1 MAEANPTFS
10 ASTASARHAPGPLGN
25 NMLSALEAILDPA
38 ALTLSLWLV
47 SAGIEGQPLP
57 PYLILG
63 VIVFSITFPGASRLQ
78 FSIKRLIFDVLY
90 SWFWVALLLFFLG
103 FATGYIAEFS
113 SQALTTWLWVAP
125 ASQIGAHLALRTA
138 APYLLMLQGP
148 AQRAI
153 IVGMNEQG
161 IALAGRIRQ
170 TRYSRIEL
178 SGFFDDRNPAR
189 LQEATQRVTRGDEPG
204 YGDASGR
211 GEAPGAAGETTQA
224 ARAGDENG
232 HEARHARHEAQRGRL
247 LGRLRE
253 LPGFVKENRIQFIY
267 LSLPM
272 ASQPRIL
279 HVLDELKDTT
289 ASIYFVPDMFITD
302 LIQGRSGSVCGMPVI
317 SVCESPFTGSNGI
330 IKRTSDIILSL
341 LILILIAP
349 LLLLIAIAIKLD
361 SPGPVIFK
369 QRRYGLDG
377 EEILVYK
384 FRSMRVCED
393 GDTIRQAQKGDARIT
408 RIGAFLRKNSLDEL
422 PQFVNV
428 LQGRMSIVGPRPHAV
443 AHNEIYRNL
452 IKGYMIRHKVK
463 PGITGWAQVNGYRGE
478 TRTLDKMQ
486 ARIDHDLDYLRNW
499 SLRLD
504 MRIIL
509 KTILVVLK
517 DRGVY

>member
-38 ALTLSLWLV
+38 TLSLSLWLV

-113 SQALTTWLWVAP
+113 SHALTTWLWVAP
-125 ASQIGAHLALRTA
+125 MSQIGVHLILRAA

-161 IALAGRIRQ
+161 IALAGRIHE

-178 SGFFDDRNPAR
+178 SGFFDDRSQDR
-189 LQEATQRVTRGDEPG
+189 LYEATRGATRGVMQGVTHGVTQGITQGITQVTQE
-204 YGDASGR
+204 YGGLR
-211 GEAPGAAGETTQA
+211 ETQ
-224 ARAGDENG
+224 
-232 HEARHARHEAQRGRL
+232 HEAQRGRL

-253 LPGFVKENRIQFIY
+253 LPDFVKENRIQFIY

-317 SVCESPFTGSNGI
+317 SVCESPFTGSNGL
-330 IKRTSDIILSL
+330 IKRASDIILSL
-341 LILILIAP
+341 LILMLIAP

-361 SPGPVIFK
+361 SPGPIIFK

-504 MRIIL
+504 LHIIL

>member
-10 ASTASARHAPGPLGN
+10 ASTVPSGHAKGPLGN
-25 NMLSALEAILDPA
+25 NMLSAVEAILDPA

-47 SAGIEGQPLP
+47 SVNIEGELLP
-57 PYLILG
+57 PYLILA
-63 VIVFSITFPGASRLQ
+63 VIVFSITFPGTSRLQ
-78 FSIKRLIFDVLY
+78 STITEVVIDVLY
-90 SWFWVALLLFFLG
+90 SWFWVVLLLFFLG

-113 SQALTTWLWVAP
+113 SQTLITWLWAAP
-125 ASQIGAHLALRTA
+125 LSQIGAHLALRSA
-138 APYLLMLQGP
+138 APFLLMLQGP
-148 AQRAI
+148 PQRAI

-161 IALAGRIRQ
+161 VALASRIQQ

-178 SGFFDDRNPAR
+178 SGYFDDRAPSR
-189 LQEATQRVTRGDEPG
+189 L
-204 YGDASGR
+204 Y
-211 GEAPGAAGETTQA
+211 ETKHGQ
-224 ARAGDENG
+224 
-232 HEARHARHEAQRGRL
+232 L

-253 LPGFVKENRIQFIY
+253 LPYFVKENRIQYIY

-302 LIQGRSGSVCGMPVI
+302 LIQGRSGTVCGTPVI
-317 SVCESPFTGSNGI
+317 SVCESPFTGSNGV
-330 IKRTSDIILSL
+330 IKRASDIVLSL
-341 LILILIAP
+341 LILTLISP
-349 LLLLIAIAIKLD
+349 LLLLIAAAIKLD
-361 SPGPVIFK
+361 SPGPIIFK

-393 GDTIRQAQKGDARIT
+393 GDTIQQAQKNDNLVT
-408 RIGAFLRKNSLDEL
+408 RIGAFLRRNSLDEL

-504 MRIIL
+504 LHIIV
-509 KTILVVLK
+509 KTILVVLR
-517 DRGVY
+517 DRAAY

>member
-10 ASTASARHAPGPLGN
+10 ASTASARQAQGPLGN

-38 ALTLSLWLV
+38 TLSLSLWLV

-113 SQALTTWLWVAP
+113 SHALTTWLWVAP
-125 ASQIGAHLALRTA
+125 MSQIGVHLILRAA

-161 IALAGRIRQ
+161 IALAGRIHE

-178 SGFFDDRNPAR
+178 SGFFDDRSQDR
-189 LQEATQRVTRGDEPG
+189 LYEATRGAIRGVMQGVTHGVTQGITQGITQVTQE
-204 YGDASGR
+204 YGGLR
-211 GEAPGAAGETTQA
+211 ETQ
-224 ARAGDENG
+224 
-232 HEARHARHEAQRGRL
+232 HEAQRGRL

-253 LPGFVKENRIQFIY
+253 LPDFVKENRIQFIY

-289 ASIYFVPDMFITD
+289 ASIYFVPDIFVSD
-302 LIQGRSGSVCGMPVI
+302 LIQARIDSVGGLPVVA
-317 SVCESPFTGSNGI
+317 VCETPFRGINGFV
-330 IKRTSDIILSL
+330 KTVTDFVLALGILVCIS
-341 LILILIAP
+341 P
-349 LLLLIAIAIKLD
+349 LLLAIAIGVKMS
-361 SPGPVIFK
+361 SPGPILFK
-369 QRRYGLDG
+369 QRRYGVDG
-377 EEILVYK
+377 RKIVVYK
-384 FRSMRVCED
+384 FRSMTVAED
-393 GDTIRQAQKGDARIT
+393 GDVVRQAT
-408 RIGAFLRKNSLDEL
+408 RNDQRVTRFGAFLRRTSLDEL
-422 PQFVNV
+422 PQFINV
-428 LQGRMSIVGPRPHAV
+428 LQGRMSIVGPRPHAI
-443 AHNEIYRNL
+443 AHNEQYRKL
-452 IKGYMIRHKVK
+452 IKGYMLRHKVR
-463 PGITGWAQVNGYRGE
+463 PGITGWAQVNGMRGE
-478 TRTLDKMQ
+478 TETVDKMMM
-486 ARIDHDLDYLRNW
+486 RIAYDLEYLRHW
-499 SLRLD
+499 SLKLD
-504 MRIIL
+504 LQIIWR
-509 KTILVVLK
+509 TIFVVLK
-517 DRGVY
+517 KQNAY